1 MTTEN
6 ETTGSDQN
14 NNAPSWWIDEGIPG
28 IGEKPAWLGEK
39 FKSVADLA
47 TSYNELEKRVGTV
60 PDHYDFSKSK
70 SLDPEYAAI
79 KEFQEFARS
88 KRVPQDVMDK
98 MIDAI
103 DKYHS
108 EFATDMQ
115 AEMAALGENA
125 KERLTVLTNWAQA
138 NLSKDS
144 FEALTMELRSA
155 NSIKAMEELRSKLMS
170 NQTTIP
176 NGNQDGASGAPTL
189 AEVQEELNNNLP
201 KYKTDPKYRQDITRR
216 LEAASKQSNFVDK
229 AW

>member
-1 MTTEN
+1 
-6 ETTGSDQN
+6 
-14 NNAPSWWIDEGIPG
+14 
-28 IGEKPAWLGEK
+28 
-39 FKSVADLA
+39 
-47 TSYNELEKRVGTV
+47 
-60 PDHYDFSKSK
+60 
-70 SLDPEYAAI
+70 
-79 KEFQEFARS
+79 
-88 KRVPQDVMDK
+88 

-108 EFATDMQ
+108 EFATDME

-125 KERLTVLTNWAQA
+125 RERLTVLTNWAQA

-176 NGNQDGASGAPTL
+176 NGNQDSTSGAPTL
-189 AEVQEELNNNLP
+189 ADVQEELNNNLT
-201 KYKTDPKYRQDITRR
+201 KYKTDPKYRQEITRR